1 MKKLSVLLIAGI
13 ILFLGACVK
22 QDFDKP
28 PIGELPVGTVY
39 TIAELRKMYVD
50 SGAYQF
56 PDTVDASV
64 YATVTMDESSG
75 NIYKSA
81 YVQDA
86 GGAVNLH
93 FNQTGGVRVGDSIRV
108 YLKGVILSEYHGMF
122 QLDNVKNDS
131 SIVILANERYIQPKT
146 VTIAE
151 LNDGAYQAQ
160 LIRLD
165 SVEFSQ
171 SELGKTWADP
181 NNSANRQLED
191 CYDNQIVVRTSS
203 YATFAADTL
212 PDGKGDLVAIA
223 GVYDET
229 AQLYIRSLSEVNLT
243 GERCGGG
250 GGGGTINPV
259 DEVNET
265 FESAENYTD
274 IAIEGWSN
282 IIVAGDRTWQG
293 KVYNTDKYAQATGY
307 NSGLSDMECWLI
319 TPPVKNQNGDKKLN
333 FKSAMAYWVH
343 EAGHQPLTVLAST
356 DFDGSNFETATWTE
370 LSPVLPDAN
379 GANYDWVESGEVS
392 LADFTGNVAIAFKYK
407 GSDTEST
414 SIQLDNVVISA
425 NGGGGGQGVTSLDE
439 DFSSLADYDP
449 VSNIDGWGSFIING
463 SREWI
468 AKSYNDNV
476 YMQATSY
483 NSNEENEMWMTTPK
497 IDLDAMTNPK
507 FSFDNAVAYWTHD
520 GFEVYISTD
529 FDGSNIESATWTK
542 LDCTIAGEGNANY
555 EWISSGTIDLSG
567 YSGQAYIGFK
577 YTGDGNAGLTASYQI
592 DNVKLW
598 DE

>member
-319 TPPVKNQNGDKKLN
+319 TPPVKNQNGDKKLS